1 MLEKQLSVLLATYLN
16 RFVCDLNEEQLRVS
30 LWSGDLVLRDLEL
43 RTNIIDQII
52 LFLFQGRQ
60 EGGGHEEAA
69 GGDAAKAVAQALMTP
84 FTVVKGVVKKLTI
97 SVPWSAIDREP
108 ISVEVH
114 GVEILFGL
122 LRGRPHNADEDAARV
137 RVVKQKQL
145 HMFELGRLDGRTE
158 GHAVA
163 TGAALKSDTG
173 DGAKKNL
180 SYVERLIETIKRNI
194 HVVMRDVSLNY
205 VVNYH
210 GLAPCFKC
218 ALRVSLDYMCVT
230 ATDEEWEDRFVMDLS
245 MPYRKK
251 LVMAGLRVSVHGIE
265 KQHAEEAETPGDE
278 SSKWQREMDIV
289 EVEDLT
295 ICFQL
300 LGDKESADIELDA
313 AEQSVISVKTT
324 APIRL
329 RASFGVI
336 GFLAIINDSLKNGL
350 LGLNYRQHLHFLAK
364 GNEENLKWTRRRWKF
379 ALCCVMDD
387 VRRSKNKTK
396 GHQCFIE
403 GVVLF
408 GKRRREY
415 CALWKR
421 CQGVEWLPPLT
432 SDEKDN
438 LDTLEE
444 ILTVEQIVFLRCL
457 AYADLSRER
466 QSMRQQKLYIED
478 VKKRREIK
486 KQSVE
491 STGSRWWWWWQLRQ
505 GKVHESATVSEA
517 NETESVA
524 GGFEAEWEFGYN
536 FLQCIATRHV
546 VGNSMKSSLSSCSA
560 STATMASTK
569 PVLIDA
575 QFPQVDVEFEPHAWR
590 SDLTEKKPLLSYLE
604 NLQQNLNARLNS
616 VVFKYTL
623 TSTPQEQLV
632 GFKLSVESASVGFNG
647 SLPSAVLYTREVCEG
662 KKRGKDVVD
671 RNFVREPWLSIS
683 VNETHSM
690 LSAFITSTSLTLQ
703 PWCELQW
710 WMDGVQHFLAVL
722 PEYTKQEFSSPCEVP
737 NSHSRLSSLPT
748 MDINFAEVFLTVP
761 LFSAYGN
768 ERKLVV
774 HAPDIHLSTVSEK
787 KEGQNDQHRLI
798 REPPPIVGL
807 HFFVGEEEPVRLYC
821 EGIGDILVLSYVR
834 VDVASTEQLSAEV
847 STRAK
852 LAIAP
857 SVLELINNHMEFL
870 EVSQGDVGE
879 SLLCEVMNNNGKWCL
894 ESNNALSVG
903 GTIMTF
909 PGARCR
915 GFLRLLHQSAFARG
929 VDHSERTAPS
939 AAEVTSPLL
948 HRLVLRIDFAHATL
962 RNTNNEDVVE
972 VELPGVENSGYEEAS
987 SFGSLPSK
995 DAFVLDMTYAVMNGY
1010 NSLICLPDVH
1020 VTAPSGQHVFVLEG
1034 LRVMYSTTTLLA
1046 SVEVEV
1052 LDIRVCQSLVDCV
1065 ELLLMSCASWQTT
1078 PSSELLTRPSLEE
1091 NPGVTVLSGSAA
1103 NTGQVIEMSIKR
1115 LNLCFQFHQT
1125 EECVA
1130 VHLNELLLRADS
1142 SCGGQNLKLQGS
1154 LDRVEYIA
1162 EDAEGVKTFTLLASS
1177 TGLLGSVEAPFFTCT
1192 VESTTVAGGVVGGQT
1207 RVSFRMRGG
1216 RVGVFYAY
1224 WMRLLSVR
1232 FDPTYVSLLNLFGS
1246 DDCRCG
1252 LPDTPRAPQEISH
1265 KSTSASAAKVA
1276 PGSIVISG
1284 EVKALELLLATD
1296 ATREVD
1302 WLDSKTYFYLF
1313 VDGVSL
1319 LAETPGDN
1327 GNSRHGSRIAVE
1339 APPSLRGQLKLFG
1352 ISQFSPGGSEGVL
1365 LPFITQ
1371 VSLIFEN
1378 YTRLV
1383 PNAEKSGYEYVRG
1396 GSEDMAV
1403 HVLIG
1408 PSDRD
1413 DKAKEVPAEAAM
1425 DVKLTMPML
1434 NALLWV
1440 FSANIFNASPLA
1452 DGMQESELTMPTV
1465 GGGRLVSGTGSS
1477 SPPPS
1482 LSLVVT
1488 IASVRF
1494 VLIKEPDIFVMR
1506 AQFQVYLFDGGESED
1521 AVTQMIHI
1529 NALTIDDISPNRR
1542 VMRRE
1547 VPQWQQQQHGVA
1559 RESHTSQ
1566 KKRMLEVESGCITTS
1581 RLLEGMNNTM
1591 LAMTTNVL
1599 LNGVYFSTAR
1609 CSWTTLMG
1617 MLLLDVS
1624 AAAWAALTN
1633 GSSKVQ
1639 GESTSKPLTLE
1650 VTVHQIHVQLELPW
1664 EEPLAELSIRSV
1676 SAQLHECDG
1685 NKIAEFS
1692 LDDPISFTP
1701 YLNHA
1706 PQANILEWVEM
1717 SQEKTHTTASR
1728 PFLHVIFTESHENWK
1743 EYDFHTS
1750 YEEKPQVFYPNRVE
1764 VTLQSPRLVANVN
1777 FMMRLL
1783 RFALDEA
1790 DAYSSL
1796 LGASTSVKATPM
1808 TFVTVMDISVKD
1820 LRVLFSTSEVTPAPR
1835 WYLTVEGVKLTNEC
1849 AETTVS
1855 EKPLGGMECMNCF
1868 SNVYTVSVYG
1878 AFLSCQQLYPLRLPN
1893 TVVRAQIPIPQ
1904 SIFTE
1909 WKSTVSVTS
1918 DDRAHVRSTFNFV
1931 SPSSLTDPQSVPSFC
1946 KLVHIQTEDDAS
1958 LSFSTLHVRDAL
1970 RALLLQ
1976 APSEDVPPYYAPPV
1990 KLAHAPVCATSSVS
2004 VTLPRFSV
2012 RLTESGHV
2020 NATADACADG
2030 EKGASGNGL
2039 TKSAAAAAAILA
2051 EIRFLE
2057 VVALS
2062 ASFFPHDEITMR
2074 ARLSI
2079 QGAFEL
2085 LDGNGVVVL
2094 YRRGSAK
2101 LAHEKQQPSR
2111 RLRDADDAGL
2121 QVDVSDT
2128 QTERRM
2134 SLESNGIIIS
2144 LRPHTVDFVLRMH
2157 NVIGLMHREG
2167 LFVVEG
2173 KNNTSNSWDNNE
2185 GDADTA
2191 EIPVSQN
2198 EKQTVLIIRV
2208 AHFLLIMEN
2217 AALLEARNVE
2227 SRLGW
2232 KDGSTAG
2239 IETSIPYNIF
2249 IGDLLLRETDSHHI
2263 FVSISALELSLG
2275 VGEVSIR
2282 ANPFI
2287 INNYDVL
2294 FYARLWNSAE
2304 ALYLYVLQNVTFSK
2318 KHEEGFQQ
2326 TVMVTLTDVRV
2337 CFFLSR
2343 EHPASGEKAGRME
2356 IVFPVVI
2363 LKQKASTV
2371 ENRVTFETEKGII
2384 RYRRPEGRLP
2394 PFVKN
2399 ICFSCFVENG
2409 LVTQSSSVMIRLSG
2423 IEAFIPLGDTLQC
2436 CAEAVAQAFL
2446 PLLSVFSTVYR
2457 NVDVGPS
2464 PTIDVPATPLCCD
2477 RLVFNVPLVS
2487 LNVCASQSVEE
2498 ELVERPA
2505 VLFGVSFR
2513 HIVYER
2519 SRTGGNE
2526 TTLAQIQSVTS
2537 TVDANLQKEFV
2548 SAKAPNGVL
2557 DEPSQW
2563 ALYFCKKISS
2573 GERKAF
2579 PPSSSHTDDEKE
2591 QGEGGYALQHEQL
2604 PRRLVSVIF
2613 RAHAVKLT
2621 VSPKLLSTLN
2631 EHVLLHVASGV
2642 HRIRS
2647 MTASLFSSRHMGD
2660 SGSSWSHSSVR
2671 DPNERVIIIT
2681 SDCFLSNDLT
2691 LGGKSGSCLR
2701 FSKGAIESNPHNKIT
2716 VKGINHAKV
2725 FVSIF
2730 VTPDGTLKPPIV
2742 VDPGLTVIVE
2752 GVPFFTERGKLT
2764 DYVDLGARSL
2774 FLAPTEMPTAN
2785 SHGYSVNL
2793 LDTPPAIVPLNTVS
2807 WYNLEVV
2814 IDASIDVALC
2824 LWSVHQSIEVSG
2836 EAYARYKLEKN
2847 CYEGNRGVRD
2857 FIDESG
2863 EVALSNVSILCD
2875 SGPITKNPAG
2885 LMVYVKHHKLKEDH
2899 TNAGMTVVRAIFPN
2913 ISFTLSLGNLRLL
2926 YDTLDQLQQG
2936 LNHIASTMEMKT
2948 TRESGQ
2954 NRDENGKLGN
2964 GGKTFSGGI
2973 TYSPHAEPS
2982 LLWSRDGEVAPLI
2995 EFGASAAWMELILTN
3010 DFYRPE
3016 VSIVFSSSAL
3026 MAKGTRSFNRMTWT
3040 ASTTVHVRDFPQLQP
3055 SRDLLLV
3062 SPEVAVEYARYA
3074 GGGFSLQ
3081 GALTCPE
3088 LSVTLPLVTAL
3099 RLLRFRFD
3107 LQRTGAYSF
3116 RNCTG
3121 IPLLLLA
3128 VMKVNKKNTGEG
3140 TPFCRLPPG
3149 KLVKANIFHYNQT
3162 RFRIIADNKEDMD
3175 ECDGNLS
3182 MSGAEVDL
3190 SALQRGATCR
3200 FPLVGP
3206 SLGALDIVMRL
3217 DEMGRIVDITT
3228 SVEIKNEL
3236 ATLAVCLPGTP
3247 FDPCTVKPKETCYAT
3262 LPCLRHPFS
3271 LSVGEWRLKTR
3282 NVLVT
3287 LETLINAFTLLSH
3300 ERNGTLASSLSD
3312 AAVVAPRRAYMEDDD
3327 TLVFPLTLSKGHD
3340 DVEGRAEAGE
3350 ENKEKMRVLLV
3361 LTRRIA
3367 LENEPRTSHLLPRY
3381 EVELRVCPMVAV
3393 FNETGMAL
3401 AVTMLSSSF
3410 VDAAARKLTFLRGEE
3425 EFNYFSQG
3433 REGETLMMELACEFA
3448 EGVRLCSAEPL
3459 PLTFTGTTTVV
3470 MKDPVGGRMAALLV
3484 ERAAHSKFIVR
3495 AAAILV
3501 NALPFP
3507 VRVYDGSNA
3516 LILGQN
3522 GEVGLCS
3529 GGELPLTLPIIR
3541 EQLPRPDTAVSVRV
3555 VAGGFTAKSS
3565 QQFTCNAPTVS
3576 GIIHS
3581 VDGDVVRIFRA
3592 QRSGGIKKMFAPTPV
3607 VRLEP
3612 MWVFRNQ
3619 CDVLPLTVCPVGM
3632 TESVVIEPHSKKEWT
3647 TFSLSSASD
3656 PLIQVRYGRNE
3667 EELFMWSEPF
3677 KLVTLVGTNVSIVM
3691 RHRMRE
3697 KPAETGE
3704 LVLSS
3709 SVVKAGVAVFTSMR
3723 IPIMAGDSPTCEHFA
3738 CLSITPWRRNGIF
3751 YVDFFLDAKVPVV
3764 VENRTE
3770 RSLQYEHVRKSS
3782 SAPTQFLCA
3791 YIIQPFTD
3799 GVTCLDSG
3807 DTVHVMRITLF
3818 DEKKPPQQYVIDLS
3832 KAAATHEAVRTSQ
3845 GMFVLCT
3852 YDYRLQRYYVSVTTD
3867 RSLESRLLFQSRY
3880 IIHVEMFIRSLSLY
3894 IASIC
3899 VPKDENTLL
3908 KSPLAVLV
3916 TRNQLQLGRVIT
3928 PEDSTNAEVLAALKC
3943 RELDIVLIQ
3952 ALGIYSALSVNEKHY
3967 FGHLDIGRLAF
3978 IDCTNPRP
3986 AHPVII
3992 GLNSG
3997 ETRRSTSND
4006 KVEKPSLSV
4015 NVHALVPDESTAVNV
4030 GRASVKEV
4038 LLPLQH
4044 LRVDVAPVTMKLV
4057 DSFLFIL
4064 RQAGICILET
4074 AQQTVPT
4081 CTMQELEEDCHSHLD
4096 HLASPSSFEE
4106 IPVYNCHITQLN
4118 ISRIDLDLT
4127 ITRRSDGKF
4136 DPFSGI
4142 TLGSRFIPSVERA
4155 PLSISEVE
4163 RRDVSQR
4170 GSSPYSALLS
4180 LLWPSYRN
4188 QLMLQFYKIIGS
4200 LEILGNPLALISG
4213 FQRGVHS
4220 FVVEVADMNP
4230 AKGAREFLLA
4240 TTSSTLHTVGLL
4252 SRVGSRTAA
4261 TLSWDN
4267 EWLETRG
4274 EDARISDPM
4283 NRSGVLLGMAQ
4294 GLLDGI
4300 EGALSRPLSGARAT
4314 GFTGFCTGIAT
4325 GAVGLLTRPVAGA
4338 LDGFGNTAEFYSK
4351 LLQEP
4356 DEIPKAHLS
4365 YLESERNF
4373 IAAAVRNPSNF
4384 SDTGRTSSS
4393 DSMRNSASSTASGST
4408 ARPSSNFT
4416 ELLTRL
4422 GPSKKWNTDGCEFV
4436 SRITYD
4442 WIRRNARCE
4451 DSHGEDATRTLK
4463 RFAGVHNYALYA
4475 DWNSFVANATPEE
4488 FYNWV
4493 HVALA
4498 AALVKEVEAALSSGG
4513 FSGGG
4518 RAPSKLQRTREFL
4531 PDNQEDRELAVAL
4544 ERAEVIKST
4553 LGTRDLLKYV
4563 SLEHIFL
4570 VCSLDE
4576 VKIHFSPGM
4585 IYKELPQLILSGA
4598 RESLIYILCGG
4609 VEE

>member
-1 MLEKQLSVLLATYLN
+1 MLERQLSVLLATYLS
-16 RFVCDLNEEQLRVS
+16 RFICDLNEEQLRVS

-52 LFLFQGRQ
+52 LFLFQARQ

-97 SVPWSAIDREP
+97 TVPWAAIDREP

-137 RVVKQKQL
+137 MVVKQKQL

-158 GHAVA
+158 GHELA

-173 DGAKKNL
+173 AGAKKNL
-180 SYVERLIETIKRNI
+180 SYVENLIETIKRNI

-210 GLAPCFKC
+210 GLAPCFTC

-230 ATDEEWEDRFVMDLS
+230 TTDEEWEDRFVMDLS

-251 LVMAGLRVSVHGIE
+251 VVMSGLRVSVHGIE
-265 KQHAEEAETPGDE
+265 KQHVEAAETPGDG
-278 SSKWQREMDIV
+278 SSKWQREMNIV

-295 ICFQL
+295 VRL
-300 LGDKESADIELDA
+300 HLSGDKESTDIGLDA

-324 APIRL
+324 APIQL

-336 GFLAIINDSLKNGL
+336 GVLAIINDSLKNGL
-350 LGLNYRQHLHFLAK
+350 LGLNYRQHLHFLSK
-364 GNEENLKWTRRRWKF
+364 GNEENLTWAQRRWKF

-396 GHQCFIE
+396 GHQRFIE

-421 CQGVEWLPPLT
+421 CQGVAWLPPLT
-432 SDEKDN
+432 PDEKDN
-438 LDTLEE
+438 LNTLEE
-444 ILTVEQIVFLRCL
+444 LLTVEQIVFLRCL
-457 AYADLSRER
+457 AYADLSKER

-486 KQSVE
+486 KQSAE
-491 STGSRWWWWWQLRQ
+491 SSGSRWRWWWWLRQ
-505 GKVHESATVSEA
+505 GNVHESANVSET
-517 NETESVA
+517 NEPESVA

-536 FLQCIATRHV
+536 FLQYIATRHV
-546 VGNSMKSSLSSCSA
+546 VGNSMKSSSSSCSA

-569 PVLIDA
+569 PILIGA

-590 SDLTEKKPLLSYLE
+590 NDLTEKKPLLSYLE
-604 NLQQNLNARLNS
+604 NLQQNLKARFNS
-616 VVFKYTL
+616 VVCKYAV
-623 TSTPQEQLV
+623 TSNPQEELV
-632 GFKLSVESASVGFNG
+632 GFSLSIESASVGFTG
-647 SLPSAVLYTREVCEG
+647 SLPSAVLDTLELCEG
-662 KKRGKDVVD
+662 NKRGNDVVD
-671 RNFVREPWLSIS
+671 SNFMREPWLSIT

-710 WMDGVQHFLAVL
+710 WMAGVQDFLAAL
-722 PEYTKQEFSSPCEVP
+722 PEYTKQEFGSLCEVP
-737 NSHSRLSSLPT
+737 NSHNHISSLPT
-748 MDINFAEVFLTVP
+748 MDINFAEVILTVP
-761 LFSAYGN
+761 LFSEYGN
-768 ERKLVV
+768 QRQLVV
-774 HAPDIHLSTVSEK
+774 RAPGIHLSSVSEK
-787 KEGQNDQHRLI
+787 KEGKKDQHRLM
-798 REPPPIVGL
+798 REPPPIVDW

-834 VDVASTEQLSAEV
+834 VDVASAEQLSAVV

-857 SVLELINNHMEFL
+857 SVLELINNHMKYL
-870 EVSQGDVGE
+870 DVLQGDVGE
-879 SLLCEVMNNNGKWCL
+879 SLLCEVMNNNGRWRL
-894 ESNNALSVG
+894 ESDTAISVG
-903 GTIMTF
+903 GTLMTF

-915 GFLRLLHQSAFARG
+915 SFLRLLHQSALARG
-929 VDHSERTAPS
+929 VDHRESTVPS
-939 AAEVTSPLL
+939 AAEATPPLL

-995 DAFVLDMTYAVMNGY
+995 DAFVLDMTSSVMNGY

-1034 LRVMYSTTTLLA
+1034 LTVMYSSTALMA
-1046 SVEVEV
+1046 SAECGV

-1065 ELLLMSCASWQTT
+1065 ELLLMSCASWQPT
-1078 PSSELLTRPSLEE
+1078 PSSDLVTRPRLEK
-1091 NPGVTVLSGSAA
+1091 NPSVTVLSGSDAH
-1103 NTGQVIEMSIKR
+1103 TGQVIEMNLKR

-1125 EECVA
+1125 DECVA
-1130 VHLNELLLRADS
+1130 VHLNDLLLRADS

-1162 EDAEGVKTFTLLASS
+1162 EDAEDAEGVKTFKLLASS
-1177 TGLLGSVEAPFFTCT
+1177 TGLLGSVEAPSFTCT
-1192 VESTTVAGGVVGGQT
+1192 VESTTVAGGGGLT
-1207 RVSFRMRGG
+1207 RVSFHLRGG

-1224 WMRLLSVR
+1224 WMRLLSMRYDSTV
-1232 FDPTYVSLLNLFGS
+1232 VSLLNLLGS
-1246 DDCRCG
+1246 DDCRRDS
-1252 LPDTPRAPQEISH
+1252 PDTPKSRQEISH
-1265 KSTSASAAKVA
+1265 ESTPASAAKA
-1276 PGSIVISG
+1276 GPGLIVISG

-1302 WLDSKTYFYLF
+1302 WLNSETYCYLF
-1313 VDGVSL
+1313 VDGVSF

-1327 GNSRHGSRIAVE
+1327 ENSRHGSRTA
-1339 APPSLRGQLKLFG
+1339 AATPPSLRGQMKLFG
-1352 ISQFSPGGSEGVL
+1352 ISQLSPGGSENVL
-1365 LPFITQ
+1365 LPFISQ
-1371 VSLIFEN
+1371 VSLIFGN

-1383 PNAEKSGYEYVRG
+1383 PNAEKSGYEYVKG

-1408 PSDRD
+1408 PSDHD
-1413 DKAKEVPAEAAM
+1413 GKANEVPAEAAM

-1452 DGMQESELTMPTV
+1452 DGVQESEVTMPTV
-1465 GGGRLVSGTGSS
+1465 GGGKLVSTTASLSS
-1477 SPPPS
+1477 PPS
-1482 LSLVVT
+1482 LSFLVTVS
-1488 IASVRF
+1488 SVRF

-1506 AQFQVYLFDGGESED
+1506 AQFQVYLFDGGKGED
-1521 AVTQMIHI
+1521 TLTQMIHF
-1529 NALTIDDISPNRR
+1529 NALTIDDISPHRR

-1547 VPQWQQQQHGVA
+1547 IPQWQQQQQGVT
-1559 RESHTSQ
+1559 RETHTSQ
-1566 KKRMLEVESGCITTS
+1566 KKRMLEVESGCISTS
-1581 RLLEGMNNTM
+1581 RVLEGVNNTI
-1591 LAMTTNVL
+1591 LAMTTNVV
-1599 LNGVYFSTAR
+1599 LNGVHFSTAR
-1609 CSWTTLMG
+1609 CSWTSLVG

-1624 AAAWAALTN
+1624 AAAWTALTN

-1639 GESTSKPLTLE
+1639 GESTSKPSTLE

-1664 EEPLAELSIRSV
+1664 EEPLAELSVRSMG
-1676 SAQLHECDG
+1676 AQFHECG
-1685 NKIAEFS
+1685 GSKIAEFS
-1692 LDDPISFTP
+1692 LDDPISLIPYFNHTP
-1701 YLNHA
+1701 
-1706 PQANILEWVEM
+1706 QVNILEWGDM
-1717 SQEKTHTTASR
+1717 SQETTPTTASK
-1728 PFLHVIFTESHENWK
+1728 PFLHVIFTESYENWK

-1750 YEEKPQVFYPNRVE
+1750 YEEKPQICYPNRVE
-1764 VTLQSPRLVANVN
+1764 VTLQSLRLVADVN
-1777 FMMRLL
+1777 FMTRLL
-1783 RFALDEA
+1783 RFASDEA
-1790 DAYSSL
+1790 EAYSL
-1796 LGASTSVKATPM
+1796 LLSNSTSVKATPM

-1820 LRVLFSTSEVTPAPR
+1820 LRVLFSTPEPTIAPR
-1835 WYLTVEGVKLTNEC
+1835 WYLTVEGVKLTHEC
-1849 AETTVS
+1849 VETAVS
-1855 EKPLGGMECMNCF
+1855 DKPLGGMECMSCF
-1868 SNVYTVSVYG
+1868 SNVYTVNVYG

-1909 WKSTVSVTS
+1909 WKSTVSVTP

-1931 SPSSLTDPQSVPSFC
+1931 PPSSLTDPQSIPSFC
-1946 KLVHIQTEDDAS
+1946 KLIHIQTEYDAS
-1958 LSFSTLHVRDAL
+1958 LSFSALHVRDAL
-1970 RALLLQ
+1970 RALPLE
-1976 APSEDVPPYYAPPV
+1976 ASSEDVPPYYNPPV
-1990 KLAHAPVCATSSVS
+1990 KLVHAPVCATSSVS
-2004 VTLPRFSV
+2004 VTLPRFSI

-2030 EKGASGNGL
+2030 ENGASGNCL
-2039 TKSAAAAAAILA
+2039 TNSAVAAAAILA

-2057 VVALS
+2057 VVVLS

-2074 ARLSI
+2074 TRLSI

-2094 YRRGSAK
+2094 YRHGSAT

-2111 RLRDADDAGL
+2111 HLRDADDAGL
-2121 QVDVSDT
+2121 QVDVTDT

-2134 SLESNGIIIS
+2134 CLESNGIIIS

-2157 NVIGLMHREG
+2157 NVIGLMHHEG

-2173 KNNTSNSWDNNE
+2173 KHNTSNSWAKNE
-2185 GDADTA
+2185 GDADAA

-2198 EKQTVLIIRV
+2198 EKQTVLVIRV
-2208 AHFLLIMEN
+2208 AHLLLIMEN
-2217 AALLEARNVE
+2217 TALLEARNVE
-2227 SRLGW
+2227 SRLSW
-2232 KDGSTAG
+2232 KDGSTAS
-2239 IETSIPYNIF
+2239 IDTSIPYNIF

-2318 KHEEGFQQ
+2318 KHEDGFQQ
-2326 TVMVTLTDVRV
+2326 TVLVTLTDVRV
-2337 CFFLSR
+2337 CFFISR
-2343 EHPASGEKAGRME
+2343 EHRASGETDGRME

-2371 ENRVTFETEKGII
+2371 GSRVTFETENGII

-2446 PLLSVFSTVYR
+2446 PLLSVFSTAYR

-2464 PTIDVPATPLCCD
+2464 PTIDVPATPLVCD

-2487 LNVCASQSVEE
+2487 LNVCASQSDEE

-2513 HIVYER
+2513 NIVYER
-2519 SRTGGNE
+2519 SRTGVNE
-2526 TTLAQIQSVTS
+2526 KTLAQIQSVTS
-2537 TVDANLQKEFV
+2537 TVDETLQKEFV

-2563 ALYFCKKISS
+2563 ALYFCKKVSS

-2579 PPSSSHTDDEKE
+2579 LPSSSPTDEEKE
-2591 QGEGGYALQHEQL
+2591 QDGGGYASQHEQL

-2621 VSPKLLSTLN
+2621 VSPRLLSTLN

-2647 MTASLFSSRHMGD
+2647 MTASLFSSRRMGD
-2660 SGSSWSHSSVR
+2660 SGSSWSHSPVR
-2671 DPNERVIIIT
+2671 DPNDRVIIIT
-2681 SDCFLSNDLT
+2681 SDCLLSTDLT
-2691 LGGKSGSCLR
+2691 LGGKHGSCLR
-2701 FSKGAIESNPHNKIT
+2701 FSKGAIASNPHNKIT

-2730 VTPDGTLKPPIV
+2730 VTPDGALKPPIV
-2742 VDPGLTVIVE
+2742 VDPGLTVMVE
-2752 GVPFFTERGKLT
+2752 GVPFVTERGKLT

-2774 FLAPTEMPTAN
+2774 FLAPTEIPTAN
-2785 SHGYSVNL
+2785 SHGYSVNS
-2793 LDTPPAIVPLNTVS
+2793 LDTPTATVPLNTVR
-2807 WYNLEVV
+2807 WYNVEVM

-2824 LWSVHQSIEVSG
+2824 LWSIHQSIEVSG

-2885 LMVYVKHHKLKEDH
+2885 LMVYVKHYKLKEDH

-2926 YDTLDQLQQG
+2926 YDTIDQLKQG
-2936 LNHIASTMEMKT
+2936 LNHIASTMEMTT
-2948 TRESGQ
+2948 TRESTQ
-2954 NRDENGKLGN
+2954 HKDENENLGN
-2964 GGKTFSGGI
+2964 GGNTFPGGM

-2982 LLWSRDGEVAPLI
+2982 LLWSRDGELTPLI

-3016 VSIVFSSSAL
+3016 VAIVFSSSAL

-3040 ASTTVHVRDFPQLQP
+3040 ASTTVRVTDYPQLQP

-3081 GALTCPE
+3081 GAVTCPE

-3128 VMKVNKKNTGEG
+3128 VMKVNKKNTGEK

-3149 KLVKANIFHYNQT
+3149 KLVKASIFHYNQT
-3162 RFRIIADNKEDMD
+3162 RFRIIADNKEDID

-3236 ATLAVCLPGTP
+3236 ATLTVCLPGTP

-3271 LSVGEWRLKTR
+3271 LTVGEWRLKTR
-3282 NVLVT
+3282 NALVT
-3287 LETLINAFTLLSH
+3287 LETLINAFTLLSP

-3312 AAVVAPRRAYMEDDD
+3312 AAFVAPRRAYMEDDD

-3340 DVEGRAEAGE
+3340 DEGRTEAGE
-3350 ENKEKMRVLLV
+3350 KSEEKMRVLLV

-3367 LENEPRTSHLLPRY
+3367 LENEPRTSRLLPHY

-3393 FNETGMAL
+3393 FNETGAAL
-3401 AVTMLSSSF
+3401 AVTMIPSSF
-3410 VDAAARKLTFLRGEE
+3410 SDAAAHKLTFLRGEE
-3425 EFNYFSQG
+3425 EFNCFSQG
-3433 REGETLMMELACEFA
+3433 REGETLMMELTCEFA

-3516 LILGQN
+3516 LILGQK
-3522 GEVGLCS
+3522 GEVGLKS

-3576 GIIHS
+3576 GMLQS

-3592 QRSGGIKKMFAPTPV
+3592 QRSGGIKKVFAPTPV

-3612 MWVFRNQ
+3612 MWIFRNQ

-3632 TESVVIEPHSKKEWT
+3632 TESVVIEPHSQKEWT

-3677 KLVTLVGTNVSIVM
+3677 KLVTLVGSNVSIVM
-3691 RHRMRE
+3691 RHRMHE

-3704 LVLSS
+3704 SVLSS

-3738 CLSITPWRRNGIF
+3738 CLGITPWRRNGIF
-3751 YVDFFLDAKVPVV
+3751 YVDFSLDAKVPVV

-3770 RSLQYEHVRKSS
+3770 RSLQYEHVIKSY
-3782 SAPTQFLCA
+3782 SAPTQFLRA
-3791 YIIQPFTD
+3791 YIILPFTD
-3799 GVTCLDSG
+3799 GVTCLDNG
-3807 DTVHVMRITLF
+3807 DTAHVMRITLF
-3818 DEKKPPQQYVIDLS
+3818 DKKKPPQQCVIDLA
-3832 KAAATHEAVRTSQ
+3832 KAAATHEAVRASQ

-3867 RSLESRLLFQSRY
+3867 RSLENRLLFQSRY

-3899 VPKDENTLL
+3899 VPKEENTLQ

-3916 TRNQLQLGRVIT
+3916 TRNQLQLGRVFT

-3952 ALGIYSALSVNEKHY
+3952 ALGIYSALSVNEKHC
-3967 FGHLDIGRLAF
+3967 FGRLDVGRLAF

-3997 ETRRSTSND
+3997 ETRRGTSND
-4006 KVEKPSLSV
+4006 KMEKPSLSV
-4015 NVHALVPDESTAVNV
+4015 NVHALVPGESTAVNV
-4030 GRASVKEV
+4030 SRASVKDV

-4044 LRVDVAPVTMKLV
+4044 LRVDVAPVTVKLV

-4064 RQAGICILET
+4064 RQAGICIWET
-4074 AQQTVPT
+4074 TQQTVST
-4081 CTMQELEEDCHSHLD
+4081 RTMEELEEERHSHVD

-4106 IPVYNCHITQLN
+4106 IPVYNCQITQLN

-4136 DPFSGI
+4136 DPFAGI

-4267 EWLETRG
+4267 DWLETRG
-4274 EDARISDPM
+4274 EDARINDPM

-4294 GLLDGI
+4294 GLRDGI
-4300 EGALSRPLSGARAT
+4300 EGVLSRPLSGARAT

-4373 IAAAVRNPSNF
+4373 IAAAVINPSKF
-4384 SDTGRTSSS
+4384 SATGRASSS
-4393 DSMRNSASSTASGST
+4393 DSVKSSASSTASGST
-4408 ARPSSNFT
+4408 AGPCANFT
-4416 ELLTRL
+4416 EFLMRL
-4422 GPSKKWNTDGCEFV
+4422 GPSKKLNTDACEFV
-4436 SRITYD
+4436 SRVAYD
-4442 WIRRNARCE
+4442 WIERNVRREASR
-4451 DSHGEDATRTLK
+4451 GEDATRALK
-4463 RFAGVHNYALYA
+4463 RSAGVHNYALYA

-4498 AALVKEVEAALSSGG
+4498 AALGKEMESALSSGDV
-4513 FSGGG
+4513 SGGG
-4518 RAPSKLQRTREFL
+4518 FAPSKLQRPREFL
-4531 PDNQEDRELAVAL
+4531 LDTQEDRELAVAL

-4576 VKIHFSPGM
+4576 VKLHFSPGM
-4585 IYKELPQLILSGA
+4585 IYKDLPQLILSGA

-4609 VEE
+4609 VED